1 MLRRRLLGMLAAAIA
16 ASTCSQLE
24 SSLAPP
30 SAPNLVKG
38 TVGRP
43 VVLVNPISNGNG
55 TATTIQEGIDMV
67 ASGGRVMVLP
77 GTYAES
83 LVIDKGLTLEAVGGA
98 SGRVIIEPPGR
109 PVAGVL
115 VTAAGPVTIR
125 DLTVRFGGAFG
136 ILGEGAVD
144 VTIEH
149 DSVIAVDPPLGVGF
163 LIALRGNDAAITGAR
178 ARLSVRESALDGSI
192 TGDRVPPF
200 AQSFGVGAEGDVDA
214 VVAENVIRRVGGACI
229 FFHPLLDLR
238 GEMNVDILNNDIDE
252 CYPLGKAG
260 SVLIGP
266 SGPFPAVKPPVTGHG
281 TVNVVGNTIR
291 NSTASC
297 LPGTG
302 ISYEWFTG
310 RIERNTIEGVVQGC
324 AGPGSRNRPAA
335 IWVGSRPPANFPPVY
350 PVVRFNDIVGNAQAG
365 LRIGPNENSA
375 IDATCNWWGSASGP
389 TGVGTGTGD
398 AVVVE
403 SGAVAPTIVPF
414 AHAPIART
422 ARTSC

>member
-1 MLRRRLLGMLAAAIA
+1 MLPRRLLGILAIVTAVGA
-16 ASTCSQLE
+16 CSQVE

-43 VVLVNPISNGNG
+43 VVLVNPVSNGIG

-67 ASGGRVMVLP
+67 AAGGRVMVLP

-98 SGRVIIEPPGR
+98 SGRVIVEPPGR
-109 PVAGVL
+109 PAAAVMI
-115 VTAAGPVTIR
+115 TATSPVSIR
-125 DLTVRFGGAFG
+125 DVTVMFGGVFG
-136 ILGEGAVD
+136 IDGEGAVD

-149 DSVIAVDPPLGVGF
+149 DSVIAVDPPLGVGS
-163 LIALRGNDAAITGAR
+163 LILVGNDANVTGAR
-178 ARLSVRESALDGSI
+178 ARLSVHESALDGSI
-192 TGDRVPPF
+192 TSGRLPPF
-200 AQSFGVGAEGDVDA
+200 PQSFGIGAEGDVDA
-214 VVAENVIRRVGGACI
+214 VIDGNTIRRVGGACI
-229 FFHPLLDLR
+229 FLHPLLDLR
-238 GEMNVDILNNDIDE
+238 GEMNADILNNDVDE
-252 CYPLGKAG
+252 CYPVGRAA
-260 SVLIGP
+260 SILIGP
-266 SGPFPAVKPPVTGHG
+266 SGPMPAVKPPVTGPG

-297 LPGTG
+297 WPATG

-324 AGPGSRNRPAA
+324 ATSGQRNLPAA
-335 IWVGSRPPANFPPVY
+335 IWVGSRPPVNLPPVY

-365 LRIGPNENSA
+365 LRIGPNEKAA
-375 IDATCNWWGSASGP
+375 IDATCNWWGSDTGPSGI
-389 TGVGTGTGD
+389 GTGTGD
-398 AVVVE
+398 AVVVQ
-403 SGAVAPTIVPF
+403 SGAVAPIIIPF
-414 AHAPIART
+414 AAAPIART